1 MLRSMRL
8 GVGPRLG
15 GFACCRGAGILR
27 DLRGLMTFW
36 GSFVV
41 LPTRG
46 FVELFTERQVCRES

>member
-1 MLRSMRL
+1 MRL